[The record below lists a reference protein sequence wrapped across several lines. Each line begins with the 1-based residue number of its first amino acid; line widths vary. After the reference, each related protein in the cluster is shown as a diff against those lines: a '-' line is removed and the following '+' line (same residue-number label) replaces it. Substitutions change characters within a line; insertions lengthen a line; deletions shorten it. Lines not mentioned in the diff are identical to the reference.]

1 MKCTDEDKPS
11 SCFSPSLQIQQL
23 TETLDSV
30 SNEKERL
37 LAERTSH
44 SCQLKEQMSST
55 TEEKDELQKLLQ
67 DTRSERDQLKM
78 ELQKSSEMV
87 GVANCIPKIGIIYL
101 LEWYL
106 KYACIYFSILKRVLN
121 WNVL

>member
-1 MKCTDEDKPS
+1 MKRTDEDKPS

-23 TETLDSV
+23 TETLNSV
-30 SNEKERL
+30 SSEKDQL

-44 SCQLKEQMSST
+44 SSQLKEHISAIN
-55 TEEKDELQKLLQ
+55 EEKDELQKLLE

-78 ELQKSSEMV
+78 ELQKTSEMV
-87 GVANCIPKIGIIYL
+87 GVASCIPKLGIIYL

-106 KYACIYFSILKRVLN
+106 NMHVFILVY
-121 WNVL
+121 